1 MQKLFNFLMVGLF
14 FSLLNVATVIAVD
27 SPAGLTP
34 DTSNQ
39 IAPVEAT
46 SDKRPSSGGIS
57 GWIKGGLE
65 ALGIG
70 KGPTEPAPAL
80 DSSAAPIGEGG
91 EAGGPAATDSGVM
104 INDGGHGANSGA
116 ENYAKSTEGDPY
128 CVKLYTEG
136 KIESVP
142 LCVWKNE
149 AWVLL
154 KPEY

>member
-1 MQKLFNFLMVGLF
+1 MQKLFNFLMVGLTF
-14 FSLLNVATVIAVD
+14 AVLNVATVAADV
-27 SPAGLTP
+27 PLM
-34 DTSNQ
+34 DT
-39 IAPVEAT
+39 
-46 SDKRPSSGGIS
+46 
-57 GWIKGGLE
+57 
-65 ALGIG
+65 
-70 KGPTEPAPAL
+70 
-80 DSSAAPIGEGG
+80 SAAPIGEGG